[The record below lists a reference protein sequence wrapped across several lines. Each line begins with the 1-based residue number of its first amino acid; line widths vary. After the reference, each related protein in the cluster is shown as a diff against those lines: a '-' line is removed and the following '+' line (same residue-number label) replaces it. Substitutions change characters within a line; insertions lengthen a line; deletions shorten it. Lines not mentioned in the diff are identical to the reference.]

1 MSEPLLCWKCGA
13 SIGELPQPLG
23 RYDICP
29 SCRAE
34 LYVCRM
40 CEFFDP
46 QITQGCH
53 EPMAEEIKEKERANF
68 CNYFQL
74 RPNAFQPVETGTT
87 DKAHTELDAL
97 FGTALDE
104 DTARPADAGS
114 SAPSDSDHTR
124 EELEHLFKSSDK
136 DEG

>member
-13 SIGELPQPLG
+13 SIEELPQPLG
-23 RYDICP
+23 RYDICL

-46 QITQGCH
+46 LIAQGCH
-53 EPMAEEIKEKERANF
+53 EPMADVVKEKERANF

-74 RPNAFQPVETGTT
+74 RPNAFQPTETGTT

-97 FGTALDE
+97 FGNTPAEDATTPSGE
-104 DTARPADAGS
+104 DTSNPPENNHARDQ
-114 SAPSDSDHTR
+114 
-124 EELEHLFKSSDK
+124 LERLFKPSGNNED
-136 DEG
+136 